1 MGTQRLVGLF
11 LAFFCVIGGIVFL
24 RSKVAETNTLR
35 VCTWSNYFPE
45 KSLQEFTAKTGVR
58 VELTYI
64 SSNEE
69 LFAKLKAGATGFDI
83 IQPSDYITRRL
94 IALSMLAPLET
105 RLLPNLHHI
114 DPYYFD
120 LSYDPGLKYS
130 VPFTFGTTGIAVN
143 TAKVKIPEPELSWSF
158 LFNSSDPQHTSLLD
172 DMREV
177 FAAVLFLKG
186 LPPNTRDLASL
197 EDSKAMIFQAK
208 NRVLMFT
215 SEPKALLLK
224 GELSI
229 AHMFS
234 VDAVQAEREDPNI
247 KFFIPKEG
255 GIIWTDNFAIP
266 ATSTRIE
273 EAHQFINFFLEP
285 EENLKIVE
293 ENWLATPNRTAKTML
308 PEKIQKNQQLYPSA
322 AVLKNLFFL
331 EELGATLPKLSRM
344 WTELK
349 S

>member
-1 MGTQRLVGLF
+1 MGTQRIVSLF
-11 LAFFCVIGGIVFL
+11 LALVCIIGGIIFL
-24 RSKVAETNTLR
+24 RSKVSQTNTLR
-35 VCTWSNYFPE
+35 VCTWSNYFPD
-45 KSLQEFTAKTGVR
+45 KSLEEFTAKTGIR

-94 IALSMLAPLET
+94 IALSMLAPLEP
-105 RLLPNLHHI
+105 RLLTNLHHI
-114 DPYYFD
+114 DPYFFK
-120 LSYDPGLKYS
+120 LSYDPNLKYS

-143 TAKVKIPEPELSWSF
+143 TSKVPVDTQDISWSF
-158 LFNSSDPQHTSLLD
+158 LFDSKDPKHTSLLD

-186 LPPNTRDLASL
+186 ISPNTRDLASL
-197 EDSKAMIFQAK
+197 EDSKGTISQAK

-229 AHMFS
+229 SHMYS
-234 VDAVQAEREDPNI
+234 VDAIQAARENPNI
-247 KFFIPKEG
+247 KFFIPREG

-273 EAHQFINFFLEP
+273 EAHRFINFFLEP
-285 EENLKIVE
+285 EQNLKIVE
-293 ENWLATPNRTAKTML
+293 ENWLATPNKTAKAML
-308 PEKIQKNQQLYPSA
+308 PESIQKNPQLYPPAEVVKTLS
-322 AVLKNLFFL
+322 FL
-331 EELGATLPKLSRM
+331 EELGETLPRISRM

>member
-1 MGTQRLVGLF
+1 MGTQRIVGLF
-11 LAFFCVIGGIVFL
+11 LALVCVIGGILFL
-24 RSKVAETNTLR
+24 RTKASQTNTLR

-45 KSLQEFTAKTGVR
+45 KSLEEFTAKTGIR

-94 IALSMLAPLET
+94 IALSMLAPLDP
-105 RLLPNLHHI
+105 RLLTNLHHI
-114 DPYYFD
+114 DPYYFN

-143 TAKVKIPEPELSWSF
+143 TSKVPVSDPGISWSF
-158 LFNSSDPQHTSLLD
+158 LFDSEDPKHTSLLD

-177 FAAVLFLKG
+177 FAAVLFQKG
-186 LPPNTRDLASL
+186 LSPNTRDLASL
-197 EDSKAMIFQAK
+197 EDSKSIISQAK
-208 NRVLMFT
+208 HKVLMFT

-229 AHMFS
+229 SHMFS
-234 VDAVQAEREDPNI
+234 VDAIQAARENPQI
-247 KFFIPKEG
+247 KFFVPKEG

-285 EENLKIVE
+285 EQNLKIVE
-293 ENWLATPNRTAKTML
+293 ENWLATPNKTAKAML
-308 PEKIQKNQQLYPSA
+308 PESIQKNPQLYPSDET
-322 AVLKNLFFL
+322 LKKLYFL
-331 EELGATLPKLSRM
+331 EEIGETLPKLSRM